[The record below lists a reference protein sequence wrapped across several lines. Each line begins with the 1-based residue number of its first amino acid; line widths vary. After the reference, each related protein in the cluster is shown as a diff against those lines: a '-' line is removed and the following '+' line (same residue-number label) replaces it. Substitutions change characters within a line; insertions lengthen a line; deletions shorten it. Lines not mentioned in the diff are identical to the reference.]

1 MTKMTKTNISALARK
16 HGVSRRSLT
25 SWQMEEG
32 LDLADDNAVAARVA
46 EVAGKAGADLDIKA
60 ARLRKLTAEANRI
73 ETENRVRSGD
83 LISRAQAQQSAMTV
97 ASTARARLLQTA
109 NTLPPRLA
117 GLDEAKIQAILR
129 AEFIEILTDLSNPQ
143 SYIKAG

>member
-1 MTKMTKTNISALARK
+1 MTKMTKPNISALARK
-16 HGVSRRSLT
+16 HGVSRRSLV
-25 SWQMEEG
+25 SWQTEEA

-46 EVAGKAGADLDIKA
+46 EVAGKAGTDLDIKA

-109 NTLPPRLA
+109 SALPPRLA
-117 GLDEAKIQAILR
+117 GLDEARIQAILR
-129 AEFIEILTDLSNPQ
+129 AEFIEILTELSDPK

>member
-1 MTKMTKTNISALARK
+1 MTKPNISALARK

-73 ETENRVRSGD
+73 ETENKVRSGD

-117 GLDEAKIQAILR
+117 GLGEVAIQKILR
-129 AEFIEILTDLSNPQ
+129 SEFIEILTDLSDPK